1 VKRRHTTHETGGDFV
16 FGQSSSS
23 SIETYRRTYEEER
36 APYVR
41 RASLRLSRVRKT
53 KTPRVSTDARPFN
66 FKRRLGR
73 VMRKTDIRP
82 IGDFSLK
89 SETEKPRARFSRE
102 RDRQIREGGFEE
114 TREGSERGC
123 VNDETTV
130 QRRATKGPHG
140 ISRRVSSVLNLGLGV
155 CRGAR
160 ASLPYLP
167 GIPREMTAHL
177 LPYTACAARIS
188 LSSSSVNGPRFT
200 VGLSWLHHL
209 RVFRRNNE
217 NGNKSERLVRKGEG
231 TRGDARGWG
240 GSAFEDQARKRA
252 SRAARDHRRRAR
264 RAHGD
269 SRGVARPR
277 MRSGAR
283 AP

>member
-1 VKRRHTTHETGGDFV
+1 ME
-16 FGQSSSS
+16 
-23 SIETYRRTYEEER
+23 
-36 APYVR
+36 
-41 RASLRLSRVRKT
+41 
-53 KTPRVSTDARPFN
+53 
-66 FKRRLGR
+66 
-73 VMRKTDIRP
+73 
-82 IGDFSLK
+82 
-89 SETEKPRARFSRE
+89 SRE
-102 RDRQIREGGFEE
+102 R
-114 TREGSERGC
+114 
-123 VNDETTV
+123 V
-130 QRRATKGPHG
+130 P
-140 ISRRVSSVLNLGLGV
+140 SVLNLGLGV

-269 SRGVARPR
+269 SRGVARPG

-283 AP
+283 APLTTALAAATD